1 MSRLLA
7 LVAYVCCGLV
17 IASFALFAYDQVN
30 GASEHQQT
38 ELASG
43 ATASPSAIPVIH
55 HHGQPRAFIDGAA
68 SALTSPFRAL
78 VHSDSEWVM
87 HLLPTLIAL
96 LFYGVGLGYLSRYS
110 SGLSST
116 YRPSR

>member
-7 LVAYVCCGLV
+7 VVAYVCCGLV
-17 IASFALFAYDQVN
+17 IASFALFAYDQVA
-30 GASEHQQT
+30 GASARQQN

-43 ATASPSAIPVIH
+43 ALSSPSAVPVVH
-55 HHGQPRAFIDGAA
+55 HHGQPRAFIDDAA
-68 SALTSPFRAL
+68 NTLTSPFRSL
-78 VHSDSEWVM
+78 VHSDSEWVK

-96 LFYGVGLGYLSRYS
+96 LFYGVGLGYLARYS
-110 SGLSST
+110 RGLSST

>member
-7 LVAYVCCGLV
+7 LVAYVTCGLV
-17 IASFALFAYDQVN
+17 IASFALFAYDQMA
-30 GASEHQQT
+30 GASAHQQN
-38 ELASG
+38 EIASG
-43 ATASPSAIPVIH
+43 VTISPSAIPVVH

-68 SALTSPFRAL
+68 NTLTSPFRSL
-78 VHSDSEWVM
+78 VHSDSEWVK

-96 LFYGVGLGYLSRYS
+96 LFYGVGLGYLARYS